1 MMEEA
6 FVKRCFDT
14 AKQEMEYVFNK
25 GNQAVAWNEDCD
37 TQFSEFYSYKHKLL
51 SSAMHSRSSSI
62 IIEPEESPDAND
74 FLATELTRL
83 ATLKHKLE
91 RNFLNSEKL
100 VQELNTE
107 RSKLAVERKLLIDL
121 KSELIEAMA
130 FRD

>member
-1 MMEEA
+1 MEEA